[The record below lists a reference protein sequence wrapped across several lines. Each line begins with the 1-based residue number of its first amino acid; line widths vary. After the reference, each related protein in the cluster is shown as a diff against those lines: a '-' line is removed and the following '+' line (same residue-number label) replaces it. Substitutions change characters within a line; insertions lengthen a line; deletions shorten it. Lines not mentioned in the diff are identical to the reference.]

1 MAAGISH
8 AIGSIEFAVDHL
20 KDLMTSTA
28 ISGIAA
34 EVGDLKDGQAKL
46 NSKVDAQG
54 KLMNKRMG
62 DLKAEL
68 QGELK
73 QQGEK
78 FDQEIKDLDKKLE
91 TATGENRKAIEEEK
105 KQRQAQYQ
113 ELKSS
118 IQEVTDNLNREEQ

>member
-1 MAAGISH
+1 M
-8 AIGSIEFAVDHL
+8 EVAVDHL
-20 KDLMTSTA
+20 KDLLTSTA
-28 ISGIAA
+28 ISSLAA

-78 FDQEIKDLDKKLE
+78 LENEIKDLDKKIAE
-91 TATGENRKAIEEEK
+91 NTGAIKKEAEERRKEIARV
-105 KQRQAQYQ
+105 RQEMESQ
-113 ELKSS
+113 
-118 IQEVTDNLNREEQ
+118 IREVTENINRVESQ

>member
-28 ISGIAA
+28 ISGLAA
-34 EVGDLKDGQAKL
+34 EVGDLKQGQAKL
-46 NSKVDAQG
+46 NAKVDAQG

-62 DLKAEL
+62 DLKSDLEG
-68 QGELK
+68 QLK

-78 FDQEIKDLDKKLE
+78 FDQDLKELDRKLE
-91 TATGENRKAIEEEK
+91 TATGENKKAIEEEK
-105 KQRQAQYQ
+105 RQRKAQYQ
-113 ELKSS
+113 ELKSQ
-118 IQEVTDNLNREEQ
+118 IN